1 MRLQGLSL
9 VLVLGISSS
18 RCQDSVERLFE
29 DFFNWRMERS
39 PEFSTLI
46 GLKDHND
53 VLETF
58 TEDRF
63 LNDYYNCNGVYYTL
77 TQIDLKII

>member
-1 MRLQGLSL
+1 MTLILLLSL
-9 VLVLGISSS
+9 ASS
-18 RCQDSVERLFE
+18 RAQDSVDKLFE
-29 DFFNWRMERS
+29 EFFNWRMERS

-63 LNDYYNCNGVYYTL
+63 LNDTDSCNGKSYVSASMIL
-77 TQIDLKII
+77 QRNP